1 MKFTKRAYVKVWQN
15 CPIDD
20 REDTTITLLDYE
32 DANELNSIPVALLY
46 LLERHAFVDS
56 MDEFNTLECCLTAE
70 SFDLI
75 GFVKTYRDMLSK
87 TGDFWTP
94 MKFITASPKPVDGI
108 PPVSYCPRCGALI
121 WPDTT
126 QRCINGQPE
135 KRRRIL
141 PTNPRNLQ
149 EQPRPALLPQLRAT
163 LQIRRPRPTSLQ
175 APKQPRRH
183 PTHPQTQG
191 GNPTNVRS
199 GRGQP
204 MIGEPLSFSLFIPG
218 IPASKGSYRPITGRS
233 RTTGKPVTRLIPM
246 DKKERPW
253 RDHVRDTI
261 LSHKHPTIPPN
272 SYVTVETTFYLP
284 RPKTIPPHKRKHPT
298 VKPDID
304 KLQRA
309 LYDAITET
317 HIWHDDCQITDVTSH
332 KRYADNTTT
341 GVSLTI
347 TWKPNQ

>member
-15 CPIDD
+15 CPIDE
-20 REDTTITLLDYE
+20 REDTTITLYDYE

-46 LLERHAFVDS
+46 LLERYAFVNS
-56 MDEFNTLECCLTAE
+56 MDEFDILEHCLTAE

-135 KRRRIL
+135 NDAEYYRRIL
-141 PTNPRNLQ
+141 EIYKNNPDPLFYHNCGQRFKYVGQ
-149 EQPRPALLPQLRAT
+149 DQLAYKHQSNRADILRT
-163 LQIRRPRPTSLQ
+163 LKLKTE
-175 APKQPRRH
+175 
-183 PTHPQTQG
+183 TQS
-191 GNPTNVRS
+191 TFRS
-199 GRGQP
+199 GGVQP
-204 MIGEPLSFSLFIPG
+204 MTGEPLSFSLFIPG

-272 SYVTVETTFYLP
+272 SYVTIETTFYLP

-347 TWKPNQ
+347 TWEPNQ